1 MIRRPPR
8 STRTYTLFPYTTLFR
23 SNDWDL
29 SRLRNMMLGGAPVM
43 AEHMQ
48 WCYEHVNADLWLTS
62 QSGGTDVASGFVGGV
77 PIAPIHAGEIQ
88 GRCLGVDV
96 ESYDDGGQARLDAV
110 GELVVRQPLPSM
122 PLFFWNDDDGQRYR
136 DAYFD
141 VYPGIWLHVDYQIGR
156 APYR

>member
-1 MIRRPPR
+1 
-8 STRTYTLFPYTTLFR
+8 
-23 SNDWDL
+23 
-29 SRLRNMMLGGAPVM
+29 M

-110 GELVVRQPLPSM
+110 GELVVRQHMPSM
-122 PLFFWNDDDGQRYR
+122 PLFFWNRSEEHTSELQSLMRNSYAVFCLKKKTNNRVHTLLRRKHKQRY
-136 DAYFD
+136 
-141 VYPGIWLHVDYQIGR
+141 
-156 APYR
+156 

>member
-1 MIRRPPR
+1 
-8 STRTYTLFPYTTLFR
+8 
-23 SNDWDL
+23 
-29 SRLRNMMLGGAPVM
+29 M

-110 GELVVRQPLPSM
+110 GELVVRQPMPSM

-136 DAYFD
+136 DRSEEHTSELQSLMRTSYAVFC
-141 VYPGIWLHVDYQIGR
+141 L
-156 APYR
+156 

>member
-1 MIRRPPR
+1 MKLGLQPK
-8 STRTYTLFPYTTLFR
+8 
-23 SNDWDL
+23 NDWDL

-110 GELVVRQPLPSM
+110 GELVVRPPMPSM
-122 PLFFWNDDDGQRYR
+122 PLFFWQE
-136 DAYFD
+136 
-141 VYPGIWLHVDYQIGR
+141 HGR
-156 APYR
+156 AACRESVCR